1 MESLPLA
8 LEGGVLITGQPGKSL
23 GLLSLDSNS
32 LPDLHLGAKDSL
44 KVQIHGPSVL
54 WTLSQCL

>member
-44 KVQIHGPSVL
+44 KVQI
-54 WTLSQCL
+54 